1 MAKKFK
7 MTKQH
12 KFLGTTLPK
21 AIGGAAKFAFKQ
33 PLTVAGAYIG
43 AKLMGS
49 VIRKGERTA
58 KRSSSKQW
66 VKRDNYGRTKW
77 IS

>member
-12 KFLGTTLPK
+12 KFLGKTLPR

-43 AKLMGS
+43 AKLVGKAFRRADKGIS
-49 VIRKGERTA
+49 FPVARQFNKKGRK
-58 KRSSSKQW
+58 
-66 VKRDNYGRTKW
+66 
-77 IS
+77 I

>member
-12 KFLGTTLPK
+12 KFLGKTLPK

-43 AKLMGS
+43 AKMLSKPIPGLKFPAS
-49 VIRKGERTA
+49 RQFNKKGRK
-58 KRSSSKQW
+58 
-66 VKRDNYGRTKW
+66 
-77 IS
+77 I

>member
-12 KFLGTTLPK
+12 KFLGKTLPK

-33 PLTVAGAYIG
+33 PLTVAGGYIC
-43 AKLMGS
+43 AKMLSKPIPGLKFPS
-49 VIRKGERTA
+49 SRQFNKKGRK
-58 KRSSSKQW
+58 
-66 VKRDNYGRTKW
+66 
-77 IS
+77 I